1 MAFKM
6 KIAYTVDMWFFL
18 IISEKLFSWRA
29 FPRLIGLYKPEP
41 QGRIAAATFF
51 LAVRYLQRF
60 HCNASK
66 IVAISPTFSLQC
78 LRHFRCN
85 ASKIVVISST
95 FSLQCL
101 RHFLSFCYLGVIS
114 QNMSRPFLSF
124 LSLWN
129 FHNQGS
135 TSTLFN
141 SSLVIEQQCS
151 MWSCFPSFHL
161 Y

>member
-1 MAFKM
+1 MAFKI
-6 KIAYTVDMWFFL
+6 KIALTADLVDWMCVWVGTVFFNNL
-18 IISEKLFSWRA
+18 RKIIFLLSISPADWIVQTGAPGSDRGSDLFSC
-29 FPRLIGLYKPEP
+29 G
-41 QGRIAAATFF
+41 
-51 LAVRYLQRF
+51 
-60 HCNASK
+60 
-66 IVAISPTFSLQC
+66 AISPTFSLQC